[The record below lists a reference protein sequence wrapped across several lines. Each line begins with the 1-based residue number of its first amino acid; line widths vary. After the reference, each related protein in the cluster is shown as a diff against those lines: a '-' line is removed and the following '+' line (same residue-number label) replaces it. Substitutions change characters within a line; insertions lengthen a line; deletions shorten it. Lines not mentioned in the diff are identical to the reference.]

1 MHEVVYNSFIGLV
14 AGGADGQWGS
24 VDIEEVVIEWY
35 VTCM

>member
-1 MHEVVYNSFIGLV
+1 MHEVVYDGFVGLV

-24 VDIEEVVIEWY
+24 VDTEEVVIEWY